1 MAWQTAAVKV
11 TAFRTPYPPITDNFA
26 FRFETPDGVIV
37 VSSDTNFS
45 PKLAKFARGARRR
58 GICSTAAPR
67 PTMSVLSHLVPGEL
81 DVTDE
86 DWRGEASKT
95 SRTRS
100 ASLRDLME
108 LKLLV

>member
-1 MAWQTAAVKV
+1 LLDSRTTADDVGRIAV
-11 TAFRTPYPPITDNFA
+11 
-26 FRFETPDGVIV
+26 
-37 VSSDTNFS
+37 
-45 PKLAKFARGARRR
+45 
-58 GICSTAAPR
+58 
-67 PTMSVLSHLVPGEL
+67 LVPGEL

-86 DWRGEASKT
+86 DCRGEASKT

>member
-1 MAWQTAAVKV
+1 
-11 TAFRTPYPPITDNFA
+11 
-26 FRFETPDGVIV
+26 
-37 VSSDTNFS
+37 
-45 PKLAKFARGARRR
+45 
-58 GICSTAAPR
+58 
-67 PTMSVLSHLVPGEL
+67 MSVLSHLLPGEL